1 MMVFSLRRILKNI
14 VDYFIYRIISK
25 KLDELLVANSIEKLI
40 KLLKDLIFDKDQ
52 KESVP
57 SDLLHENAVNSLSE
71 LIKKDVFNKFKNGK
85 FWNKIS
91 NNHLNNKKIR
101 FISFLIILI
110 KIVPFVSQEEL
121 GKIADI
127 GSKNFVESFQYPLL
141 NKHVFL

>member
-85 FWNKIS
+85 F
-91 NNHLNNKKIR
+91 
-101 FISFLIILI
+101 
-110 KIVPFVSQEEL
+110 
-121 GKIADI
+121 
-127 GSKNFVESFQYPLL
+127 
-141 NKHVFL
+141 